1 MSVYLVTDF
10 FPFLSLQPVTIHYKV
25 NFALQIAS
33 AMHFLSEEGIVH
45 PDLAL
50 RNCL

>member
-1 MSVYLVTDF
+1 MIF
-10 FPFLSLQPVTIHYKV
+10 SLQPVTIQYKV